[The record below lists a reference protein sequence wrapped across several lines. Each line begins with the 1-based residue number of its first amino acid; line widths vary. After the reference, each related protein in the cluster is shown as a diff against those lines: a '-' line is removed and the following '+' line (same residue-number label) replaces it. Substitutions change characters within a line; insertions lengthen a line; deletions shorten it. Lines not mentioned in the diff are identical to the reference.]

1 MSGLFGVISNS
12 DCVETLFLGT
22 DYHTHLGTQ
31 YGGLAVLGEDGFQ
44 KKIHNLS
51 NSQFKSKFIEDYEK
65 MSGNSGIGV
74 ISDKYEQPL
83 MFQSKFGTYALATNG
98 LITNKQE
105 LGEELIKEGTS
116 FTEVSDGNI
125 NTTEFVAKLI
135 ASGKTLV
142 DGIERVFEKITG
154 SISIIILNHKG
165 IYVARDKFG
174 HTPLIIGEGVNCW
187 AVASETCAFPNLGF
201 KVKKFVAPGEIVLLT
216 KEGIQSLKEGG
227 KTNKICSFLW
237 IYTGF
242 PASTYEGI
250 NSEIVRER
258 CGIALAKRDKVK
270 ADLASG
276 VPDSGLAHAIGY
288 AMESKLPY
296 RRPLVKYTSGYGR
309 SYTPPDQKTRDR
321 IAQMKLIPIEEVIK
335 DQRIIVCEDSIVRGT
350 QLKNYTVTKLHNS
363 GVKEVHVRV
372 ACPPLMF
379 PCIYNLSTRT
389 YDELAARQAIYEIEG
404 GEIEDVSEY
413 LDPDSEK
420 YEKMVELIREKVG
433 VTSLM
438 YQRLED
444 MIDAI
449 GLPKERLCRYC
460 WDGCHH
466 QEE

>member
-1 MSGLFGVISNS
+1 MSGLFGVISDS

-83 MFQSKFGTYALATNG
+83 MFRSKFGTYALATNG
-98 LITNKQE
+98 LIANKQE
-105 LGEELIKEGTS
+105 LAEELIKEGTS

-142 DGIERVFEKITG
+142 DGIESVFEKISG

-165 IYVARDKFG
+165 IYVARDRYG
-174 HTPLIIGEGVNCW
+174 HTPLIIGEGENEW

-201 KVKKFVAPGEIVLLT
+201 KVKKFVAPGEIILLT
-216 KEGIQSLKEGG
+216 KDGIQSLKEGG

-258 CGIALAKRDKVK
+258 CGIALAKRDKVE
-270 ADLASG
+270 ADLACG

-296 RRPLVKYTSGYGR
+296 RRPLVKYTAGYGR

-363 GVKEVHVRV
+363 GAKEIHVRV

-389 YDELAARQAIYEIEG
+389 YDELAARQAIYELEG
-404 GEIEDVSEY
+404 ERIEDVSEY

-420 YEKMVELIREKVG
+420 YERMVELIREKID
-433 VTSLM
+433 VTSIM
-438 YQRLED
+438 YQRLDD

-449 GLPKERLCRYC
+449 GLPKERLCCYC
-460 WDGCHH
+460 WDGCQH